1 METQP
6 AKRIYTVGEAFD
18 PAGMELELSYSN
30 GDIEHV
36 AYGEDTKADFT
47 FDPALGTVFDE
58 EARSTSRSPMA
69 SATPSCPSR

>member
-47 FDPALGTVFDE
+47 FDPALGTAFDE
-58 EARSTSRSPMA
+58 EGTVDIKVTYGERDA
-69 SATPSCPSR
+69 SCPSR